1 MIMRHQNPLV
11 LTLQFLLLSL
21 LAQAAAAVET
31 ARVKVTPPTV
41 ELGTFYGGAKMRV
54 AGMAGAGNKII
65 VVVRG
70 PSAAQVFNKVGRVGP
85 IWVNTGKVTISAA
98 PSLLLIFSSEPVNT
112 CLNSAAI
119 DQYQL
124 DLGSL
129 KKHVQIETKAQD
141 RDRIADDFL
150 AFKAHQGNYRI
161 NSVSVQMGALTQ
173 EGLPYSLDFEM
184 PKSAASGKYEVSVL
198 ECRDGKVVDKVDV
211 DLAVVEV
218 GFPALVARLARE
230 RASLYGI
237 ISVIIAMVAGF
248 GIDFIAS
255 RIFKRRVAAH

>member
-1 MIMRHQNPLV
+1 MRHRNLLV
-11 LTLQFLLLSL
+11 LILQFLVLSL
-21 LAQAAAAVET
+21 FAQGAAALEPVK
-31 ARVKVTPPTV
+31 VKVTPPTV
-41 ELGTFYGGAKMRV
+41 ELGTFYGGAKMHV
-54 AGMAGAGNKII
+54 AGMTGAGSKIV

-70 PSAAQVFNKVGRVGP
+70 PSAAEVFNKVGRVGP

-98 PSLLLIFSSEPVNT
+98 PSLLLIFSSEPLST
-112 CLNSAAI
+112 CLNPAAI

-129 KKHVQIETKAQD
+129 KKHMQVETKAPD
-141 RDRIADDFL
+141 RDPIADDFL
-150 AFKAHQGNYRI
+150 DYKVHQGNYRI
-161 NSVSVQMGALTQ
+161 TSHSVHLGAPDQ
-173 EGLPYSLDFEM
+173 GGLPYSLDFEM
-184 PKSAASGKYEVSVL
+184 PKTASPGKYQVSVL
-198 ECRDGKVVDKVDV
+198 ECRNGAVANKSDV
-211 DLAVVEV
+211 DLGVVEV

-237 ISVIIAMVAGF
+237 ISVVIAMVAGF